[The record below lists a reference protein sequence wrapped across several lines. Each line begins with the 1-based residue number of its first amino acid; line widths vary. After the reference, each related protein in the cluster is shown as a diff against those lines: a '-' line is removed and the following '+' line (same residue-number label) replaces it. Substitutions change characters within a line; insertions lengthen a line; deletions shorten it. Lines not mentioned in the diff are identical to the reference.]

1 MQKRDKEVC
10 QHTAQQQIHNSRTRA
25 WVQFQG
31 IHRAPKAPTGIH
43 PTFLGRGAPLCSRWP
58 RAIAYLAEEG
68 EEEEEFTEVHGQPM
82 FTYPVMQQHGGA
94 QGTKAL
100 MPHTQPTDFGCACVR
115 VGGGRAAIGSNVS
128 SVRRL
133 RSAELSEESSLAS
146 RGGGGEGGSLQA
158 RPGPQAPPGPPR
170 RPQASRSGQGR
181 GATAAPGSRPRSGPG
196 AARGRRKS
204 PAAPPRRLR
213 VLGRPRPRRE
223 PPARLPSLPSPRR
236 PRPRSGGRPRSPG
249 TQTMSGPNSPVAPG
263 LRGSGGGSPAPSP
276 FSPPPPR
283 SDIRTRRE
291 QSPLLPSPP
300 REPPAAPPPRAKS
313 LYSPL
318 QHGCFPRRRLSA
330 APQRN
335 AAAGRAG
342 SRTLPVPSAEPRV
355 SRSGPSA
362 ARGRAE
368 PGYAS
373 PLRAAASARSQRTEP
388 APPAARAQEGPRG
401 RPDAGDT

>member
-1 MQKRDKEVC
+1 MGTVPGD
-10 QHTAQQQIHNSRTRA
+10 S
-25 WVQFQG
+25 
-31 IHRAPKAPTGIH
+31 
-43 PTFLGRGAPLCSRWP
+43 
-58 RAIAYLAEEG
+58 
-68 EEEEEFTEVHGQPM
+68 
-82 FTYPVMQQHGGA
+82 
-94 QGTKAL
+94 QGTKGTHGHPPHLPGEGSTAL
-100 MPHTQPTDFGCACVR
+100 LPLASCHHISGRGRGRRRGVHRSSRSANVHVSCHAATRRGAGHKSPYATHTTDRFWVCVR

-291 QSPLLPSPP
+291 PSPLLPSPP